1 MLEKNAADTGRKTEK
16 QPGERIGE
24 KTMEKR
30 TGRSSGMGSC
40 GLEKQMKLKKDGKQ
54 ACCKEQYLRVL
65 ELCLT
70 LNNIPSGKDKTK
82 GPVAFCDFMGHT
94 SSFFVSVFL
103 EGWRPDAKEEV
114 ACTYKN
120 GEPIVG
126 WELGRLIGFL
136 EELAE
141 QWA

>member
-1 MLEKNAADTGRKTEK
+1 MLEKNTADTGRKTEK
-16 QPGERIGE
+16 QPGERIG
-24 KTMEKR
+24 KRTMEKR
-30 TGRSSGMGSC
+30 VRRSTGIGSC
-40 GLEKQMKLKKDGKQ
+40 WLENQVNPKKDGKQ
-54 ACCKEQYLRVL
+54 ACWQEQDLRVL

-70 LNNIPSGKDKTK
+70 LNNMPYGKDKTK

-94 SSFFVSVFL
+94 GSFFVSVFL

-126 WELGRLIGFL
+126 WELDRLIGFL

>member
-54 ACCKEQYLRVL
+54 ACWKEQYLRVL

-82 GPVAFCDFMGHT
+82 GPVAFCDFMGPYQQL
-94 SSFFVSVFL
+94 FCFGVF
-103 EGWRPDAKEEV
+103 GGV
-114 ACTYKN
+114 APGCKGGGGLY
-120 GEPIVG
+120 
-126 WELGRLIGFL
+126 L
-136 EELAE
+136 
-141 QWA
+141 